1 MAIVKTGERLVKKTF
16 FAEKEEWERLI
27 ALSKATDKSVGLW
40 LRETISKQLKFDE
53 LKAVREAE
61 KRAALKT
68 D

>member
-53 LKAVREAE
+53 LKAIRESE

>member
-1 MAIVKTGERLVKKTF
+1 MAIIKTGEKLVKKTF
-16 FAEKEEWERLI
+16 FAEKEEWDRLI
-27 ALSKATDKSVGLW
+27 ALSKTTDKSMGLW

-61 KRAALKT
+61 KRAAMKA